1 MNTNFEETL
10 NKITEFLKNETKTET
25 VIGEQFK
32 LGDFDCVPVMRV
44 GLGFGFGEGEG
55 EDTKKQAHGGGS
67 GAGAGF
73 GMEPMGFLATR
84 GEDITF
90 IPTKHASGLTV
101 ALEKL
106 PDVLSKY
113 FDSNKKGDTASSN

>member
-1 MNTNFEETL
+1 MNTNFDEIL
-10 NKITEFLKNETKTET
+10 VKITDFLKNETKTET
-25 VIGEQFK
+25 VIGQQFK
-32 LGDFDCVPVMRV
+32 LGEFDCVPVMRV

-55 EDTKKQAHGGGS
+55 ESEKEKAHGGGS

-73 GMEPMGFLATR
+73 GMEPMGFLATKG
-84 GEDITF
+84 GEITF
-90 IPTKHASGLTV
+90 VPTKHARGLTV

-113 FDSNKKGDTASSN
+113 FESTKKETASAN

>member
-1 MNTNFEETL
+1 MNTNFDDL
-10 NKITEFLKNETKTET
+10 LSKITEFLKNETKTET

-32 LGDFDCVPVMRV
+32 LGEYECIPVMRV

-55 EDTKKQAHGGGS
+55 EDKKTAHGMGG

-84 GEDITF
+84 GSEITF
-90 IPTKHASGLTV
+90 VPTRHARGLTV

-106 PDVLSKY
+106 PDVLAKY
-113 FDSNKKGDTASSN
+113 FDSTKKPEKISVN